1 MSSREAT
8 GRKVNQVQDAH
19 VATDFASSDAF
30 IALCLLFTLLFSF
43 KFSLVLMIITVHV
56 FGVGV
61 VGGRS
66 GRNLIFR

>member
-19 VATDFASSDAF
+19 VGTDFTSSDAF

-43 KFSLVLMIITVHV
+43 KFSLVLMIITVMSL
-56 FGVGV
+56 GWGWWEGGV
-61 VGGRS
+61 VE
-66 GRNLIFR
+66 I